1 MQRQA
6 VAGFAGSLLRK
17 PLGTAVLAAACGWAS
32 PALAADRWEPVAG
45 EAAITLPDPLQ
56 AKGIAGASLACAEQ
70 KWTLSLT
77 PAPDATVRPGEMAAR
92 LFVGAQM
99 FEVAAMAAD
108 GKLFVPVVSLAIA
121 PMKAGTRAKIT
132 IGDAEPAL
140 EATFPLRGSKV
151 AIETAEP
158 FCSKR
163 DMSGYERIG
172 LTPYSSYLLEA
183 KELRKD
189 EIRLFRQAT
198 SSEPVVS
205 ATKSVMQ
212 DGRSLLFVELCGS
225 TWYYGA
231 SGCNAA
237 VFARLSD
244 AAEWKQ
250 VYDAEG
256 ADFYLDTGALVDGWP
271 NLITLPKKGGGDE
284 VLWAWSDDG
293 YAVTEGGAMASGPEG
308 ASAQDEQ

>member
-1 MQRQA
+1 MQRHA
-6 VAGFAGSLLRK
+6 AAGSI
-17 PLGTAVLAAACGWAS
+17 LGKRLGATLLAAACCWPS
-32 PALAADRWEPVAG
+32 LALAADRWEPVAG

-56 AKGIAGASLACAEQ
+56 AKGIAGASLRCAEQ
-70 KWTLSLT
+70 KWSLSLT
-77 PAPDATVRPGEMAAR
+77 LDPDAIARPGEMAAK
-92 LFVGAQM
+92 LFVGAQV
-99 FEVAAMAAD
+99 FEAVTKAEN
-108 GKLFVPVVSLAIA
+108 GGLSVPVAGLALA
-121 PMKAGTRAKIT
+121 PLKAGTRAKVT
-132 IGDAEPAL
+132 IEGTEPAL
-140 EATFPLRGSKV
+140 EAVFPLRGSKV
-151 AIETAEP
+151 AIEAAEP

-183 KELRKD
+183 RELRKD
-189 EIRLFRQAT
+189 EIRLFRKAT
-198 SSEPVVS
+198 TAEPVVS
-205 ATKSVMQ
+205 AAKSVMQ

-225 TWYYGA
+225 SWYYGA

-256 ADFYLDTGALVDGWP
+256 ADLYLDSSALVDGWP
-271 NLITLPKKGGGDE
+271 NLIALPKKGGGDE
-284 VLWAWSDDG
+284 VLWAWGGDG
-293 YAVTEGGAMASGPEG
+293 YAVSEGNAVATGPEG

>member
-1 MQRQA
+1 MHSHA
-6 VAGFAGSLLRK
+6 AAGFSGSNLRNR
-17 PLGTAVLAAACGWAS
+17 LGAAALAMAFGWPS
-32 PALAADRWEPVAG
+32 LALAADRWEPVAG

-56 AKGIAGASLACAEQ
+56 ANGIAGASLRCAEQ
-70 KWTLSLT
+70 KWSLALTL
-77 PAPDATVRPGEMAAR
+77 APDATARPGELAAK
-92 LFVGAQM
+92 LFVGGQV
-99 FEVAAMAAD
+99 FEAVTKTEN
-108 GKLFVPVVSLAIA
+108 GGLSVPVAGLALA
-121 PMKAGTRAKIT
+121 PMKTGTRAKIT
-132 IGDAEPAL
+132 IEGTEPAL
-140 EATFPLRGSKV
+140 EAVFPLRGSKV
-151 AIETAEP
+151 AIEAAEP

-189 EIRLFRQAT
+189 EIKLFRTAT
-198 SSEPVVS
+198 TAEPVVS
-205 ATKSVMQ
+205 AAKSVLP

-244 AAEWKQ
+244 TAEWKQ
-250 VYDAEG
+250 VFDAEG
-256 ADFYLDTGALVDGWP
+256 ADLYLDTSALVDGWP
-271 NLITLPKKGGGDE
+271 NLIALPKKGGGDE
-284 VLWAWSDDG
+284 VLWAWGGDG
-293 YAVTEGGAMASGPEG
+293 YAVAEGNAVATGPEG

>member
-6 VAGFAGSLLRK
+6 DAGFAGSS
-17 PLGTAVLAAACGWAS
+17 LGRRLGAAALAAACGWPS
-32 PALAADRWEPVAG
+32 LALAADRWEPVAG
-45 EAAITLPDPLQ
+45 EAIITLPDPLQ
-56 AKGIAGASLACAEQ
+56 AKGIAGASLSCAEQ

-77 PAPDATVRPGEMAAR
+77 VAPDASALPGEMAAK

-99 FEVAAMAAD
+99 FEAAAMAVD
-108 GKLFVPVVSLAIA
+108 GKFSVPVASLAIA
-121 PMKAGTRAKIT
+121 PMKAGTRAKVA
-132 IGDAEPAL
+132 IGDMEPAL

-198 SSEPVVS
+198 TAEPVVS
-205 ATKSVMQ
+205 AAKSVLP

-225 TWYYGA
+225 SWYYGA

-244 AAEWKQ
+244 AGEWKQ

-256 ADFYLDTGALVDGWP
+256 ADLYLDTSTLVDGWP
-271 NLITLPKKGGGDE
+271 NLIALPKKGGGDE
-284 VLWAWSDDG
+284 VLWAWRDDG
-293 YAVTEGGAMASGPEG
+293 YAVSEGNAVATGPKDP
-308 ASAQDEQ
+308 SAQEEQ

>member
-1 MQRQA
+1 MQRHA
-6 VAGFAGSLLRK
+6 AAGLAGFLLRK
-17 PLGTAVLAAACGWAS
+17 RLGAAVLAAACGWPS
-32 PALAADRWEPVAG
+32 LALAADRWEPVAG
-45 EAAITLPDPLQ
+45 EAAIALPDPLQ
-56 AKGIAGASLACAEQ
+56 AKGIAGASLRCAEQ
-70 KWTLSLT
+70 RWSLALTL
-77 PAPDATVRPGEMAAR
+77 APDATAQPGEMDAK
-92 LFVGAQM
+92 LFVGAQL
-99 FEVAAMAAD
+99 FEAVAKAEN
-108 GKLFVPVVSLAIA
+108 GGLSVPVAGLAIA

-132 IGDAEPAL
+132 IEGTEPAL
-140 EATFPLRGSKV
+140 EAVFPLRGSKV
-151 AIETAEP
+151 AIEAAEP

-205 ATKSVMQ
+205 AAKSVMP

-225 TWYYGA
+225 AWYYGA

-244 AAEWKQ
+244 TAEWIQ

-256 ADFYLDTGALVDGWP
+256 AELYIDNNTLVDGWP
-271 NLITLPKKGGGDE
+271 NLIALPKKDGGDE
-284 VLWAWSDDG
+284 VLWTWGGDS
-293 YAVTEGGAMASGPEG
+293 YAVFEGNAVATGPKDP
-308 ASAQDEQ
+308 SALDEQ